1 MTPRRQ
7 TIDRSRGIF
16 EVDWPLFGELSRALA
31 LKVARA
37 YDPQVVIGIA
47 TAGVIPGATIASI
60 LQRDFYSILV
70 SRRIGAE
77 VVRQTPAILGA
88 APPQVRDK
96 RVLLVDETC
105 DSGATLRLALAS
117 IVNAGAADVRTA
129 VGFRTGSYDPDF
141 AGLETESTIIL
152 PWDREVLVEGELVI
166 RPEYAEALR
175 LQG

>member
-1 MTPRRQ
+1 VTPRRQ

-129 VGFRTGSYDPDF
+129 VGFRTGSYEPDF